1 MNIQFTLSMPSVGS
15 WNGRW
20 SGRDNLYA
28 IVRPFT
34 GRLGGHLAKAILAKG
49 SFYYNFGDGWGASI
63 SAKAISGNEVRR
75 VRKASKGFCGYEW
88 MADSIIRDGAIYT
101 DHLRPKPA
109 DAAPWPPAPVATSK
123 PEPVPAYVPGDADIF
138 NFSAARPC
146 QPP

>member
-1 MNIQFTLSMPSVGS
+1 MNIQFTLSMPNVGS

-34 GRLGGHLAKAILAKG
+34 GRLGKRIAEAMLKKG

-63 SAKAISGNEVRR
+63 RVSEITGSEVRR
-75 VRKASKGFCGYEW
+75 VRKASKGFCGYDW
-88 MADSIIRDGAIYT
+88 MVTSIIAHGGIYT

-109 DAAPWPPAPVATSK
+109 DAPPWPPEFVAPPK
-123 PEPVPAYVPGDADIF
+123 PEPKAPTPVSNLDAEVLF
-138 NFSAARPC
+138 
-146 QPP
+146 